1 MGTASFAW
9 AGPDMGS
16 APDAVAN
23 AAEAAKRVPAA
34 ATEPRRDALGAAL
47 FAAVANPAI
56 AAGAAG
62 TPPRSDAPSAER
74 AECAAPDAAA
84 PTRRPRTRAAVRM
97 SRGGA
102 LSDDGSGVGAQ
113 LFASRLLTSRRI
125 GKWYRGYFQPGM
137 GTHFHRL
144 FADPPR
150 RARESG

>member
-9 AGPDMGS
+9 AGPDAGS

-102 LSDDGSGVGAQ
+102 LEVTMGRGGGRNC

-125 GKWYRGYFQPGM
+125 GKWYRGYF
-137 GTHFHRL
+137 
-144 FADPPR
+144 
-150 RARESG
+150 